1 MSESGDYSPG
11 VWAGH
16 DFSSARRAY
25 DSHVGRSYAD
35 ATAAG
40 KVTKDLIPDSVK
52 TNSTAPV
59 IVVVDETG
67 SMGEWPKIMFSKL
80 PYLEHETKEYLGDD
94 AEFCFMAIGD
104 AHNGETY
111 PLQVRPFAK
120 GLDLKKRLEELI
132 IEGNGGGQ
140 GTETY
145 ELAAL
150 YALKKVDMPKAIKPI
165 IIFIGDEKCYN
176 VVSKDMAESYCGVKL
191 EKAMPTEAIF
201 KALQDKMSV
210 YFIQKSYGAGSGSTN
225 RYSDDDRGTFKHWAG
240 LVGED
245 HIAVLPSADRVVDVI
260 FGILAKETGRIAYFE
275 QELEDRQLKDK
286 GGQAKVDMV
295 YKSLVTI
302 HQIPDAARDATK
314 NTGKSV
320 MRKSVKKLTDGTTS
334 KSGPKTMKP
343 LI

>member
-11 VWAGH
+11 VWAGRS
-16 DFSSARRAY
+16 FASARKAY
-25 DSHVGRSYAD
+25 DSHVGRSYSD
-35 ATAAG
+35 AVTAKKA
-40 KVTKDLIPDSVK
+40 TKDLIAEDVK
-52 TNSTAPV
+52 TDSTAPV
-59 IVVVDETG
+59 IVVVDQTG

-120 GLDLKKRLEELI
+120 SLDLEKRLKELV

-150 YALKKVDMPKAIKPI
+150 FAAEKVSMPKAIKPI
-165 IIFIGDEKCYN
+165 IIFIGDETPY
-176 VVSKDMAESYCGVKL
+176 STIGKDHAADLCGIKL
-191 EKAMPTEAIF
+191 EKTLTTQAVFE
-201 KALQDKMSV
+201 KLKHKMSV
-210 YFIQKSYGAGSGSTN
+210 YFIQKSYGSGSGSAN
-225 RYSDDDRGTFKHWAG
+225 NISEDDRRCHDAWAE
-240 LVGED
+240 LVGDD

-260 FGILAKETGRIAYFE
+260 FGIFAKETGRIAYFE
-275 QELEDRQLKDK
+275 EELEDRQLKDK
-286 GGQAKVDMV
+286 GGQKKVDMV

-302 HQIPDAARDATK
+302 HQIPDAARAAVKDG
-314 NTGKSV
+314 TGKSV
-320 MRKSVKKLTDGTTS
+320 MRKSMKKLTDATAG
-334 KSGPKTMKP
+334 SGKTMKP